1 MHSLQARV
9 KNGRLVMDEPTE
21 LPEGSVVPLDIA
33 KDWDGL
39 DDDDRARLHQALDEA
54 EGDLAAGRTATE
66 DEVRA
71 LLQAIR

>member
-1 MHSLQARV
+1 M

-39 DDDDRARLHQALDEA
+39 DDEDRDRLHQALDDAEA
-54 EGDLAAGRTATE
+54 DLAAGRTASE
-66 DEVRA
+66 DDVRT
-71 LLQAIR
+71 LLQAMR